1 MTVSRHVKEVNYSVT
16 SCYTDTTFM
25 HNSRSRQKCE
35 PNGHY
40 CSLHQWCHTHQ
51 TPIYPLCLSPLQVRS
66 NQEPDKKLKRLP
78 RSRFD
83 LADTGIIISSWKPMG
98 FLSVG
103 ATDRTAHHKP
113 VLQRLSSKATRRAT
127 MECHCASAMNGKA
140 SVVIK
145 SSKCIES
152 NH

>member
-1 MTVSRHVKEVNYSVT
+1 
-16 SCYTDTTFM
+16 
-25 HNSRSRQKCE
+25 
-35 PNGHY
+35 
-40 CSLHQWCHTHQ
+40 
-51 TPIYPLCLSPLQVRS
+51 
-66 NQEPDKKLKRLP
+66 
-78 RSRFD
+78 
-83 LADTGIIISSWKPMG
+83 MG

-140 SVVIK
+140 SAVIK

-152 NH
+152 NHSYKEEKDPKKGVDSTELVCMEKAYCTILSELGENTEREGLLRTPLRAA